1 MTAYPQNHRRYGPR
15 RGPPHGLLLALLG
28 FALSCGAHGPAPPA
42 SWFSDQ
48 TAASGLSFV
57 HETGAR
63 GEMHLPEIMGG
74 GVALFDAEG
83 DGDLDVFFTSGDF
96 EREPG
101 EAVGGPGRGRL
112 FRHEAGLKFV
122 DVTAASGLDEARYGM
137 GAAVGDVDN
146 DGDADLFL
154 TNFGADQLYLNRGDG
169 SFEDRTER
177 AGIDVQGLS
186 CSAVFCDY
194 DLDGFLDLYVTRYV
208 RYDPRQVCRNSS
220 GQRDYCGPRAFN
232 PASHVLLHNN
242 GDGTFRDVS
251 ERAGLS
257 RVAAAGLGVVCE
269 DLNDDGRP
277 DFYVANDQYANYLW
291 LNRGD
296 GTFEEQAVVLGAA
309 YNLEGKAESGMGV
322 IAADL
327 DSDLDLDLFVTN
339 LKGETNTLYRNL
351 GRGSFEDATGG
362 AGLAQS
368 SLPYTGFGTVA
379 FDVELDSD
387 LDLLVANGRVFRG
400 APYPRP
406 DVPEPWSFFAEPN
419 LFYLNDGQGRFTAE
433 PRLAE
438 PFTAPIEISRGLA
451 TGDLDEDGDVDLVV
465 THVQGPAHLLRNDA
479 PRAGHW
485 LSVLAI
491 DPALRREAIGARLT
505 LEAGG
510 RRFLR
515 TVSRGFSYL
524 SSNDPRAHFG
534 LGAAESVSR
543 LEVRWPDGLTE
554 RFEVPG
560 VDRALTLKR
569 GEGRAL

>member
-1 MTAYPQNHRRYGPR
+1 M
-15 RGPPHGLLLALLG
+15 HGVLLALAG
-28 FALSCGAHGPAPPA
+28 FALACGNKGPEPPA
-42 SWFSDQ
+42 AWFSDA
-48 TAASGLSFV
+48 TTASGLSFV

-63 GEMHLPEIMGG
+63 GEMRLPEIMGG
-74 GVALFDAEG
+74 GVALFDADG
-83 DGDLDVFFTSGDF
+83 DGDLDAYFASGDF
-96 EREPG
+96 EVELGKAAR
-101 EAVGGPGRGRL
+101 GRGRL
-112 FRHEAGLKFV
+112 LRHEAGLKFV
-122 DVTAASGLDEARYGM
+122 DVTSASGLDEARYGM

-154 TNFGADQLYLNRGDG
+154 SNFGADQLYLNRGDG
-169 SFEDRTER
+169 SFEDVTAR

-208 RYDPRQVCRNSS
+208 RFDPRQVCRNSA
-220 GQRDYCGPRAFN
+220 GQQDYCGPKAFN
-232 PASHVLLHNN
+232 PVSDVLLHNN
-242 GDGTFRDVS
+242 GDATFTDVS
-251 ERAGLS
+251 AQAGMS
-257 RVAAAGLGVVCE
+257 RVAAAGLGVLCE
-269 DLNDDGRP
+269 DMNDDGRP

-296 GTFEEQAVVLGAA
+296 GTFGEQAMVLGAA
-309 YNLEGKAESGMGV
+309 YDLDGKAESGMGV

-351 GRGSFEDATGG
+351 GGGSFEDATGG

-379 FDVELDSD
+379 FDVELDGD
-387 LDLLVANGRVFRG
+387 LDLFVANGRVFRG
-400 APYPRP
+400 AAYPKP

-419 LFYLNDGQGRFTAE
+419 TFFLNDGKGHFTAE
-433 PRLAE
+433 PLLGA
-438 PFTAPIEISRGLA
+438 PFTAPVEISRGLA
-451 TGDLDEDGDVDLVV
+451 TADLDDDGDVDLVV
-465 THVQGPAHLLRNDA
+465 TNVQGPARLIRNDA

-485 LSVLAI
+485 LSVLAL
-491 DPALRREAIGARLT
+491 DPALRREAVGARVT
-505 LEAGG
+505 VEAGG
-510 RRFLR
+510 RRYLR

-534 LGAAESVSR
+534 LGPAASVSR

-554 RFEVPG
+554 LFEAPG
-560 VDRALTLKR
+560 VDRAVTLRR
-569 GEGRAL
+569 GEGRAP